1 MGLTGGRSDWHPLW
15 GDCMRHRMAVGS
27 DSFSPNFHSARAL
40 LWCVKTVANICPAT
54 GHLVGYLNRL
64 TAPPP
69 TFCKHHGVA
78 LFNDCSHCGV
88 PWPLIALGY
97 SANPTHGA
105 DFCGSCGAPAP
116 WLSRGRLMLWLRD
129 QIQAER
135 DMPADTRT
143 TLQRVLERLE
153 RMAPDNTKAT
163 AGWERIRQQA
173 PKVWEATKP
182 VRDTLIGEAVKKAL
196 GPG

>member
-1 MGLTGGRSDWHPLW
+1 
-15 GDCMRHRMAVGS
+15 
-27 DSFSPNFHSARAL
+27 
-40 LWCVKTVANICPAT
+40 
-54 GHLVGYLNRL
+54 
-64 TAPPP
+64 
-69 TFCKHHGVA
+69 
-78 LFNDCSHCGV
+78 
-88 PWPLIALGY
+88 
-97 SANPTHGA
+97 
-105 DFCGSCGAPAP
+105 
-116 WLSRGRLMLWLRD
+116 MLWLRD